1 MLPSILEHEH
11 HLPNHS
17 TRGPNRDWR
26 KYRDDPNKGLAAQL
40 VNYEKFV
47 EYWMEKYDRSQLLLV
62 SYEDMT
68 DGMMGPLAAGRI
80 AHFLGEVEGVNPIK
94 PEAVTCVWETI
105 VNFKNKQQ
113 PSDPEQKVLRGKVKV
128 IHPNRVKSLRS
139 GPKDRP
145 YTAQNLAD
153 MLALFRRL
161 QSKYSHDEEFVRIMQ
176 LYVDVVEKTVPRE
189 SSQQQQKRKTRKK
202 QLIGPFFY
210 LWPQIRDLV
219 SSVAKVLTKERGTF
233 LIFLVVL
240 VKKIL
245 S

>member
-26 KYRDDPNKGLAAQL
+26 KYRDDPNIGLAAQL

-68 DGMMGPLAAGRI
+68 DGMMGPQAAGRI

-113 PSDPEQKVLRGKVKV
+113 PSDPEQKVSRGKVKV
-128 IHPNRVKSLRS
+128 THPDPGKSLRS

-176 LYVDVVEKTVPRE
+176 LYVDVAEKTVPRE
-189 SSQQQQKRKTRKK
+189 SSQQQKN
-202 QLIGPFFY
+202 PN
-210 LWPQIRDLV
+210 
-219 SSVAKVLTKERGTF
+219 
-233 LIFLVVL
+233 
-240 VKKIL
+240 
-245 S
+245 